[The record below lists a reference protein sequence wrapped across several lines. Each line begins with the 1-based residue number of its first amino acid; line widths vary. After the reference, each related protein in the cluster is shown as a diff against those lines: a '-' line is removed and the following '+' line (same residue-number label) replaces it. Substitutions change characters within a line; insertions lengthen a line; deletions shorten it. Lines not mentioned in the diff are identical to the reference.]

1 MTPDLPPGSLECP
14 ACHAFTMR
22 PRCPKCGKL
31 LAVSAPTAPGP
42 SVPVVET
49 PRAKPRVKSLNKTE
63 QRWFDTIAPTHF
75 AGATVLPQALTLPL
89 KDGGTYRV
97 DFLCVYLSRYPV
109 VVEIKGGFRGSGW
122 EQGIERYRRART
134 QWEKVFGFE
143 LWEWDGQTKRWKV
156 EK

>member
-1 MTPDLPPGSLECP
+1 M
-14 ACHAFTMR
+14 
-22 PRCPKCGKL
+22 
-31 LAVSAPTAPGP
+31 VPTAPATYDVTQP
-42 SVPVVET
+42 YKHAVPVVET
-49 PRAKPRVKSLNKTE
+49 PRAKPRVKALNKTE
-63 QRWFDTIAPTHF
+63 QRWLDTIAKTHF

-109 VVEIKGGFRGSGW
+109 VIEIKGGFKGNGW

-143 LWEWDGQTKRWKV
+143 LWTWEGKTKRWKV